1 MQKEG
6 VKMEKYI
13 ALITGAIGAT
23 ISYLVDGLGEAVV
36 VLLVMM
42 ALDYLS
48 GLMGA
53 AYERKLNSRIGFNGL
68 IRKSYYLLLLGAVYL
83 VGTVVDGIGYAG
95 DGLAI
100 ALIVMEFVS
109 ITENGT
115 KLNLP
120 MPAPIKKILLIVSG
134 QGDKEGVKK

>member
-1 MQKEG
+1 
-6 VKMEKYI
+6 MEKYI
-13 ALITGAIGAT
+13 ALATGAIGAT

-42 ALDYLS
+42 TLDYLS
-48 GLMGA
+48 GLMSA

-68 IRKSYYLLLLGAVYL
+68 MRKSYYLLLLGAVYL
-83 VGTVVDGIGYAG
+83 IGTVVDGISYAG
-95 DGLAI
+95 DGLTI

-120 MPAPIKKILLIVSG
+120 MPEPIKKLLLIVNKATG
-134 QGDKEGVKK
+134 EKEGVNK